1 MAAPKIAPPL
11 RLMLDIEAWKDETQ
25 LMTAAERG
33 ALLALK
39 MFFWRT
45 GPLPDDDA
53 VLARIVGME
62 VKDWRKTRKA
72 LEPQFIVKC
81 GEWLR
86 EDWNTEL
93 EEAYAAVNRV
103 KELSRKGN
111 AARWGKAKNAASDHP
126 AGNPAGTPT
135 GIPHEIRQCYPGIEL
150 KLRAGS
156 AEGRNVQPRRVF
168 VLTRFPEFAHQ
179 AQCVMQE
186 LLEIGGQCGE
196 RRLPTS

>member
-1 MAAPKIAPPL
+1 MAAKITPPL

-53 VLARIVGME
+53 ALARIVGME

-93 EEAYAAVNRV
+93 DEAYAAVNRA
-103 KELSRKGN
+103 KELSRRGN
-111 AARWGKAKNAASDHP
+111 AARWGRRRESAQSDP
-126 AGNPAGTPT
+126 AGSPAGSRA
-135 GIPHEIRQCYPGIEL
+135 GIPQGVPHEILNIYSVPNAQKPQP
-150 KLRAGS
+150 KTPKPRA
-156 AEGRNVQPRRVF
+156 NDVQP
-168 VLTRFPEFAHQ
+168 EFMGDVDLAER
-179 AQCVMQE
+179 A
-186 LLEIGGQCGE
+186 LGIGGAA
-196 RRLPTS
+196 

>member
-11 RLMLDIEAWKDETQ
+11 RLMLDIEAWRGETQ

-53 VLARIVGME
+53 VLARIVGMDS
-62 VKDWRKTRKA
+62 KDWRKARKT
-72 LEPQFIVKC
+72 LEPLFSVLH
-81 GEWLR
+81 GEWVR
-86 EDWNTEL
+86 QDWIGEL

-111 AARWGKAKNAASDHP
+111 TARWGKAKNAAADHP
-126 AGNPAGTPT
+126 AGSPT
-135 GIPHEIRQCYPGIEL
+135 GIPQGVPHGIL
-150 KLRAGS
+150 NIKSALHAQKPQPKPKGPKPRA
-156 AEGRNVQPRRVF
+156 NDVQP
-168 VLTRFPEFAHQ
+168 EFLGDVEIAER
-179 AQCVMQE
+179 A
-186 LLEIGGQCGE
+186 LGIGGAA
-196 RRLPTS
+196 

>member
-1 MAAPKIAPPL
+1 MAAKIRPPL

-103 KELSRKGN
+103 KELSRRGN
-111 AARWGKAKNAASDHP
+111 AARWGKRRESAESDP
-126 AGNPAGTPT
+126 AGSPAGSRA
-135 GIPHEIRQCYPGIEL
+135 GIPQGVPHEILNIYSVPNAQKPQP
-150 KLRAGS
+150 KTPKPRA
-156 AEGRNVQPRRVF
+156 NDVQP
-168 VLTRFPEFAHQ
+168 EFLGD
-179 AQCVMQE
+179 VE
-186 LLEIGGQCGE
+186 LAERALGIGGAA
-196 RRLPTS
+196 

>member
-1 MAAPKIAPPL
+1 MAAKITPPL

-62 VKDWRKTRKA
+62 VKDWRKARKA
-72 LEPQFIVKC
+72 LEQLFIVKY
-81 GEWLR
+81 GEWQR
-86 EDWNTEL
+86 DDWNDEL
-93 EEAYAAVNRV
+93 EAAYGAVSRV

-111 AARWGKAKNAASDHP
+111 AARWGKAKTDSSNHP
-126 AGNPAGTPT
+126 AGNPAGSPA
-135 GIPHEIRQCYPGIEL
+135 GIPQGVPHGIL
-150 KLRAGS
+150 NIYSAPNAQKPQPKTPKPRA
-156 AEGRNVQPRRVF
+156 NDVQPEYSGDV
-168 VLTRFPEFAHQ
+168 
-179 AQCVMQE
+179 E
-186 LLEIGGQCGE
+186 LAEHALGIGGAA
-196 RRLPTS
+196 

>member
-1 MAAPKIAPPL
+1 MAVKITPPL

-72 LEPQFIVKC
+72 LEPQFIVKY

-86 EDWNTEL
+86 EDWNIEL

-111 AARWGKAKNAASDHP
+111 AARWGRRRESAESDP
-126 AGNPAGTPT
+126 AGNPAGSPA
-135 GIPHEIRQCYPGIEL
+135 GIPQGVPHEILNIYSVPNAQNPQPKTPEPRAND
-150 KLRAGS
+150 LRPDFEADVEI
-156 AEGRNVQPRRVF
+156 AERALWIRG
-168 VLTRFPEFAHQ
+168 A
-179 AQCVMQE
+179 A
-186 LLEIGGQCGE
+186 
-196 RRLPTS
+196 

>member
-1 MAAPKIAPPL
+1 MAAKITPPV

-93 EEAYAAVNRV
+93 EEAYAAVNRA
-103 KELSRKGN
+103 KELSRRGN
-111 AARWGKAKNAASDHP
+111 AARWGRRREPAESDP
-126 AGNPAGTPT
+126 AGSPAGSPARDPKYIQRAQRAETPPKT
-135 GIPHEIRQCYPGIEL
+135 PKP
-150 KLRAGS
+150 RA
-156 AEGRNVQPRRVF
+156 NDVQP
-168 VLTRFPEFAHQ
+168 EFMGDVDLAER
-179 AQCVMQE
+179 A
-186 LLEIGGQCGE
+186 LGIGGAA
-196 RRLPTS
+196 

>member
-1 MAAPKIAPPL
+1 MASKITPPL

-62 VKDWRKTRKA
+62 AKDWRKARKA
-72 LEPQFIVKC
+72 LEPLFIVKY
-81 GEWLR
+81 GEWQR
-86 EDWNTEL
+86 DDWNIEL
-93 EEAYAAVNRV
+93 EEACAAVNRV

-111 AARWGKAKNAASDHP
+111 AARWGRRREVTEGDP
-126 AGNPAGTPT
+126 AGNPSGSPAGIPQ
-135 GIPHEIRQCYPGIEL
+135 GVPHEILNIYSVPNAQKPQP
-150 KLRAGS
+150 KTPKPRA
-156 AEGRNVQPRRVF
+156 NDVQP
-168 VLTRFPEFAHQ
+168 EFLGDVETAER
-179 AQCVMQE
+179 A
-186 LLEIGGQCGE
+186 LGIGGAA
-196 RRLPTS
+196 